1 MGGPTY
7 IVTNTLLIVAIV
19 LILIGAA
26 MYVLG
31 FDVPLPK
38 IGSAA
43 ILVAAIGVIVLI
55 IWLILLIIGQIPRT

>member
-1 MGGPTY
+1 MGGA
-7 IVTNTLLIVAIV
+7 ISIQMTNSLLIVAIV

-31 FDVPLPK
+31 FDVPIPK

-43 ILVAAIGVIVLI
+43 ILVAAIGIIVLI
-55 IWLILLIIGQIPRT
+55 IWLILLIVGHIP